1 VADSG
6 ELAARLNPVNT
17 FDRRGNVIWWTSFE
31 DGTGQVSLDYVGTG
45 GRGTLSTL
53 EAKSG
58 MWSVKCVGGSDSLL
72 YSRVVKALAYPALGK
87 IGFEAG
93 LIEYTTVGYIE
104 WRITHWDGAAG
115 ERYTIRWYPS
125 TSSLYYVN
133 AASAAVLISNTIG
146 AVPSV
151 SLWNICKLVVDIQA
165 GEYVRVLFD
174 DQEWSLV
181 GIAGEPFASAW
192 NRFIQVD
199 AGVFSRNGQNDYLW
213 VDDFIVTQNEP

>member
-1 VADSG
+1 
-6 ELAARLNPVNT
+6 
-17 FDRRGNVIWWTSFE
+17 
-31 DGTGQVSLDYVGTG
+31 
-45 GRGTLSTL
+45 
-53 EAKSG
+53 
-58 MWSVKCVGGSDSLL
+58 
-72 YSRVVKALAYPALGK
+72 VVKALAYPALGK